1 MKKITAKQVEELA
14 RQALAKGNPYIKMAV
29 KYMMGGKPMFLYA
42 NEKMT
47 KEDIDKAYMETAAKD
62 IKWGYEQ
69 RGVGYYDKWYRYNR
83 ADEGRA
89 YDLGVRLA
97 AETAGCR
104 ELFDIIECAYT

>member
-1 MKKITAKQVEELA
+1 MKKLTNKQVEELA
-14 RQALAKGNPYIKMAV
+14 REALAKGNPYIKAAV

-62 IKWGYEQ
+62 IQYGYEQ
-69 RGVGYYDKWYRYNR
+69 RAVGYYDKWYRYNR

-89 YDLGVRLA
+89 YDMGCWVA
-97 AETAGCR
+97 ANTANCK
-104 ELFDIIECAYT
+104 ELFNIIECMH

>member
-1 MKKITAKQVEELA
+1 MKKITKKQVEELA
-14 RQALAKGNPYIKMAV
+14 AKALERGNPYIKAAI
-29 KYMMGGKPMFLYA
+29 KYMVGGKPMYLYA

-47 KEDIDKAYMETAAKD
+47 KEDIDKAYIETASKD

-89 YDLGVRLA
+89 YDMGVWLA
-97 AETAGCR
+97 ANTDGCK
-104 ELFDIIECAYT
+104 ELFDIIECAYI